1 MRFVEVDKG
10 GQAGEEQE
18 ITFLYQI
25 APGTAHRSYGLNV
38 ARLARV
44 PKPVLD
50 LAAVKS
56 REMEEQVRAKRVA
69 GLARMVEGL
78 VTGVGGGGGDV
89 EGKREAD
96 LLEQLI
102 VGIEEL

>member
-10 GQAGEEQE
+10 GAAGDEQD

-38 ARLARV
+38 ARLALV

-56 REMEEQVRAKRVA
+56 SEMEEQVRAKRVA
-69 GLARMVEGL
+69 GLARMVGGL
-78 VTGVGGGGGDV
+78 VNPGREKNTGAQ
-89 EGKREAD
+89 RSEAD
-96 LLEQLI
+96 LLEHLI